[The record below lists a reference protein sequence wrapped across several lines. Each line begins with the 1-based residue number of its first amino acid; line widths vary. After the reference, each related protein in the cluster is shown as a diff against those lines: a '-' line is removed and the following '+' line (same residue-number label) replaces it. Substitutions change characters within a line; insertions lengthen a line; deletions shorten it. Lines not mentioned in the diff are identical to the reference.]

1 MEPATTQGQ
10 PARDRR
16 ASFLLDTDIAS
27 AYLKSHPSVVTRVT
41 MHYGSLHISAVSAG
55 ELLAWAGR
63 AKAPPS
69 RLQGVLDLVSVCRV
83 LDVDY
88 AVAET
93 FGRIRADLLDRG
105 RTVGEPDLFNA
116 AVALVHKLTIVT
128 HNVADY
134 RDVPGL
140 TIVNWMAP

>member
-1 MEPATTQGQ
+1 M
-10 PARDRR
+10 
-16 ASFLLDTDIAS
+16 SFLLNTDIAS
-27 AYLKSHPSVVTRVT
+27 AYLKNHPRMATRVT
-41 MHYGSLHISAVSAG
+41 IQLGRLHVSAVTVG

-69 RLQGVLDLVSVCRV
+69 RLQGVLDLLSARQV

-105 RTVGEPDLFNA
+105 RTVGVPDLFIA
-116 AVALVHKLTIVT
+116 SVALIHNLTVVT
-128 HNVADY
+128 HDVAHY
-134 RDVPGL
+134 GMPPAFRS
-140 TIVNWMAP
+140 

>member
-1 MEPATTQGQ
+1 M
-10 PARDRR
+10 
-16 ASFLLDTDIAS
+16 SFLLDTDIAS
-27 AYLKSHPSVVTRVT
+27 AYLKNHPRVATRV
-41 MHYGSLHISAVSAG
+41 MLHYGRLHVSAVTVG
-55 ELLAWAGR
+55 ELLVWAGR

-69 RLQGVLDLVSVCRV
+69 RLQGVLDLVSVCQV

-105 RTVGEPDLFNA
+105 RTVGVPDLFNA
-116 AVALVHKLTIVT
+116 AVALAHNLTVVT

-134 RDVPGL
+134 QDVPGL
-140 TIVNWMAP
+140 SVVDWMIP